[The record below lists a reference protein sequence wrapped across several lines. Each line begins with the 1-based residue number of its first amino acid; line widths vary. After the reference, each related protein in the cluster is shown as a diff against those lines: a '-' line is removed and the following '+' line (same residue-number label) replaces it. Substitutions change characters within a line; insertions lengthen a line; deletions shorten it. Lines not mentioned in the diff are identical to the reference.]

1 MPGSFFSAWAVCQMA
16 WQPPPPP
23 AASCCTLLATEKTSG
38 QGITQWTKARPSQ
51 DPCLHW
57 GVLIIE
63 GAGLGVCECVCV
75 CVCVAG
81 RGREDG
87 RLLQ

>member
-1 MPGSFFSAWAVCQMA
+1 MA
-16 WQPPPPP
+16 RQPPPPP
-23 AASCCTLLATEKTSG
+23 AASRCTLLATEETSG
-38 QGITQWTKARPSQ
+38 QGITEWTKAWPSQ

-63 GAGLGVCECVCV
+63 AAGLGVRVYECVRVCVYVCV

-87 RLLQ
+87 CLLQ

>member
-1 MPGSFFSAWAVCQMA
+1 MA
-16 WQPPPPP
+16 RQPPPPP
-23 AASCCTLLATEKTSG
+23 AASRCTLLATEKTSG
-38 QGITQWTKARPSQ
+38 QGITEWTKAWPSQ

-63 GAGLGVCECVCV
+63 AAGLGVRVYVSVCVRVCVCVCV

-87 RLLQ
+87 CLLQ